1 MVIIMAM
8 VNMASTM
15 VMANVMDMD
24 IFLLFLSISS
34 LPTKLFFLTKRSQN
48 PIIFT
53 IREERENIPPSAQL
67 IPSFY

>member
-24 IFLLFLSISS
+24 MAMVM
-34 LPTKLFFLTKRSQN
+34 
-48 PIIFT
+48 
-53 IREERENIPPSAQL
+53 ENITQKSKR
-67 IPSFY
+67 